1 MTPRPGG
8 RGRPAWL
15 RYGAAAGFVLA
26 SYGVK
31 SLFARQL
38 GSSSPFLLL
47 PFSALLA
54 AWFGGLGPGLLA
66 TVLSAGLAGAFFLDP
81 VDTPRDRTLQ
91 LAVFCVQGVVV
102 SLMAHLLGR
111 AREQAG
117 EARSHAEVADRQ
129 RLRALENVSDTFFS
143 LDPDWR
149 IVHANR
155 NFLARYSRGSEV
167 IGRSLWDLYPELA
180 GTEMEARYRRA
191 MATRAPEVFETRS
204 YISSRWFRL
213 VLEPNEDGGLSVSAT
228 DFSELKATEEGLR
241 AAKEDAERARAEA
254 EEANRIKDQFL
265 ATLSHELRTPVNA
278 IAGWTQ
284 ILRSGQLDPEKTA
297 RALDVIERNARVQAQ
312 LIDDLLD
319 ISRVISGKL
328 RLETRPVWPAEIV
341 EAAVAAALP
350 AAGSKDVRMERALD
364 SGAGPVLADP
374 DRLQQV
380 VGNLL
385 GNAVKFTPRG
395 GRVEVRLEE
404 REEEG
409 EVRLQVSDSGQ
420 GIEPDLLPQV
430 FDSFWQA
437 DASTTRHQG
446 GLGLGLA
453 IVRQLVELHGGHV
466 EAASDGKGRGATLT
480 VSLPLLQ
487 PQREAETLGA
497 SAPAAP
503 ALGTGSAPP
512 LAGLRLLVVED
523 DEATLDALTELL
535 SLQGAIVAPAAS
547 VDQALMVLEKLT
559 PDVLV
564 SDIGMPERD
573 GYDLI
578 RAVRALGRTAEI
590 LPAVAVTAF
599 ASPEDRQRALTAG
612 FQLHLAK
619 PVDPRELTRVIA
631 SLAGREMVK
640 AG

>member
-1 MTPRPGG
+1 M
-8 RGRPAWL
+8 
-15 RYGAAAGFVLA
+15 RYGAACGFVLA
-26 SYGVK
+26 AFAVK
-31 SLFARQL
+31 QLFARQL
-38 GSSSPFLLL
+38 GPGSPFLLL

-66 TVLSAGLAGAFFLDP
+66 TLLSAVLANQFFLDA
-81 VDTPRDRTLQ
+81 VDTPRDRTFQ
-91 LAVFCVQGVVV
+91 LAVFVLQGVVI

-111 AREQAG
+111 AREQVG
-117 EARSHAEVADRQ
+117 EARGHAQAADRQ
-129 RLRALENVSDTFFS
+129 RLRALENVSDSFFS
-143 LDPDWR
+143 LDSEWR

-155 NFLARYSRGSEV
+155 NFLARYSRGSEA

-191 MATRAPEVFETRS
+191 MATRVPDVVEMRS
-204 YISSRWFRL
+204 YISSRWFR
-213 VLEPNEDGGLSVSAT
+213 VVMEPNEDGGLSVSAT

-254 EEANRIKDQFL
+254 EEANRVKDQFL

-328 RLETRPVWPAEIV
+328 RLETLPVWPAEIV
-341 EAAVAAALP
+341 EAAVAAVLP
-350 AAGSKDVRMERALD
+350 AAGSKDIRVERALD

-404 REEEG
+404 RGG

-420 GIEPDLLPQV
+420 GIESDLLPQV

-466 EAASDGKGRGATLT
+466 EAASDGKGRGATFT
-480 VSLPLLQ
+480 VTLPLLQ
-487 PQREAETLGA
+487 PQREAETPGA
-497 SAPAAP
+497 SARPAP
-503 ALGTGSAPP
+503 ASGTGSPP
-512 LAGLRLLVVED
+512 LLAGLRLLVVED
-523 DEATLDALTELL
+523 YEATLDALTELL

-547 VDQALMVLEKLT
+547 VEQALMVLAKLT

-578 RAVRALGRTAEI
+578 RAVRALGRTAET

-619 PVDPRELTRVIA
+619 PVDPRELIRVIA
-631 SLAGREMVK
+631 SLAGREVGK